1 MMSKLLE
8 QIKYHEGLRLKPY
21 VCTAGK
27 LTIGYGRNLED
38 RGITKYEAELLLSH
52 DLAEVEN
59 QLKDKLEFWNALDH
73 VRQAVLINMAF
84 NIGINGL
91 MKFKKTLAMIGTG
104 DYSDAAIEMMDSK
117 WARQVPKRALD
128 LSVQMDLGIF
138 S

>member
-1 MMSKLLE
+1 MTKLIE

-52 DLAEVEN
+52 DLAEVES
-59 QLKDKLEFWNALDH
+59 QLKDKLEFWTALDH

-91 MKFKKTLAMIGTG
+91 MKFKKTLTMIGDG
-104 DYSDAAIEMMDSK
+104 DYSDAAIEMMDSR
-117 WARQVPKRALD
+117 WAKQVPKRALD

>member
-1 MMSKLLE
+1 MSKLIE

-21 VCTAGK
+21 KCTAGK

-38 RGITKYEAELLLSH
+38 RGITKYEAELLLAH
-52 DLAEVEN
+52 DLGEIES
-59 QLKDKLEFWNALDH
+59 QLNDKLEFWNALDH

-91 MKFKKTLAMIGTG
+91 MKFKKTLAAIGNG
-104 DYSDAAIEMMDSK
+104 EYSYAAIEMMDSR
-117 WARQVPKRALD
+117 WAKQVPNRALD